1 MYTVSKRL
9 EVSASHQLQLDYPSK
24 CQNLHG
30 HNWIITVTVQSEEVD
45 HNGMV
50 VDFSKIK
57 EIVNRFDHAL
67 INDVMGDINP
77 TAENMA
83 KWLCDRIPHCVRV
96 SVQETEGNVATYEK

>member
-1 MYTVSKRL
+1 MF
-9 EVSASHQLQLDYPSK
+9 
-24 CQNLHG
+24 
-30 HNWIITVTVQSEEVD
+30 TVTKEWKYPGRITCTSIMKASARTCMAIT
-45 HNGMV
+45 GSSPSPSRARKSTTTAWSSIS
-50 VDFSKIK
+50 SKIK